1 MPKVFSDA
9 SDFWLHLETEIIFTR
24 CLGKILVGESEFSDH
39 GYYVSVEAHMFA
51 LDYVTSGY
59 VDADIEMS

>member
-1 MPKVFSDA
+1 MILRGSDLQLDRDLWTA
-9 SDFWLHLETEIIFTR
+9 FA
-24 CLGKILVGESEFSDH
+24 ILESEFSDH

>member
-1 MPKVFSDA
+1 MPWD
-9 SDFWLHLETEIIFTR
+9 WNYLTR

>member
-1 MPKVFSDA
+1 MREFDSTDYNHYNHYTTTTIVTTM
-9 SDFWLHLETEIIFTR
+9 TEER
-24 CLGKILVGESEFSDH
+24 LL
-39 GYYVSVEAHMFA
+39 YVSVEAHMFA

>member
-1 MPKVFSDA
+1 MLQNSD
-9 SDFWLHLETEIIFTR
+9 LLKH
-24 CLGKILVGESEFSDH
+24 CKILVGESEFSDH

-59 VDADIEMS
+59 VGADIEMS